1 MSEAKDRTVQPEAA
15 ATEPASIRDLTAIP
29 GEAAQISDLTSRVAR
44 VAAPLRE
51 QVLELLQQEILELR
65 LRPGQRLVER
75 ELVERIGVSRT
86 TVREVLRQL
95 SAEGLVTTIPQK
107 GAIVSIP
114 SAKDAAEVYEVRA
127 LLEGLLARQ
136 FAEKASE
143 EMVTELRA
151 AFAKMEE
158 EYGASGEPQQ
168 LLRSKAGLYKVL
180 FDGADNATVRSV
192 LEGFQTRIAVLRAAT
207 LATPGRG
214 EKSLE
219 EIRAIVE
226 AIEARDAEA
235 AGKASSHHVEQA
247 AKALFASPLLED
259 AEGEERSRG

>member
-1 MSEAKDRTVQPEAA
+1 LSEAKDRTPQPEVAA
-15 ATEPASIRDLTAIP
+15 APTIHDLTAAP
-29 GEAAQISDLTSRVAR
+29 AEPAPISDLTSRVAR

-51 QVLELLQQEILELR
+51 QVLDLLQQEILELR

-86 TVREVLRQL
+86 TIREVLRQL

-107 GAIVSIP
+107 GAIVAIP

-136 FAEKASE
+136 FAEKASD
-143 EMVTELRA
+143 EMVAELRA
-151 AFAKMEE
+151 AFTKMEE
-158 EYGASGEPQQ
+158 EYGASGEPQE
-168 LLRSKAGLYKVL
+168 LLRSKADLYKVL
-180 FDGADNATVRSV
+180 FDGADNDTVRSV

-214 EKSLE
+214 ENSLE

-235 AGKASSHHVEQA
+235 ANRASSHHVEQA
-247 AKALFASPLLED
+247 AKALFTSPVLD
-259 AEGEERSRG
+259 AGAGEGTDG